1 MVNSK
6 EWSKSHRELW
16 LDFET
21 WLSKNHGKTIPDLSW
36 NEYIEKSKQY
46 NSERSLGKKGI

>member
-6 EWSKSHRELW
+6 EWSSKHRELW

-46 NSERSLGKKGI
+46 NSERSLGKEGI